1 MTEDSQGRDDPS
13 FLWIEKKEKEKVE
26 GMSTFEKQPPQSLPQ
41 PQTQTTTP
49 RSRKQ
54 LMLQQSS
61 GSLSFNSNISM
72 EEEEMSMTALSAFRA
87 KEDEIEKWKMEVKER
102 VLSQLGRVEEETKR
116 LATIRE
122 ELETLGDPMRKDVS
136 SVRKKI
142 DTVNKELKW
151 LGHTC
156 QRKEKEY
163 KDTLDAF
170 NEKNKEKVQL
180 ITKLMELVSESEE
193 LRLKRLEEL
202 SKNIGLH
209 N

>member
-26 GMSTFEKQPPQSLPQ
+26 GMSTFEQQPPQSLPQ

-122 ELETLGDPMRKDVS
+122 VIRLPRQFLSSVLSFVLFSFSPCHDISETLEPTWRLTSQD
-136 SVRKKI
+136 
-142 DTVNKELKW
+142 L
-151 LGHTC
+151 
-156 QRKEKEY
+156 
-163 KDTLDAF
+163 
-170 NEKNKEKVQL
+170 
-180 ITKLMELVSESEE
+180 LV
-193 LRLKRLEEL
+193 
-202 SKNIGLH
+202 
-209 N
+209 